1 MNDNQNN
8 NLPEK
13 QNQRVHL
20 TPEGLSGLKK
30 EYDELIVGKR
40 PQVVERLA
48 NARSQGDLSEN
59 NDYMNAKEE
68 LEFLDGR
75 IAELENVLK
84 NVVII
89 KKSSKKIIDLGTKVT
104 VSTDSIKNIFHIVGE
119 WEADPG
125 EKKISHESPLGKALL
140 GKKVGDKVEVDA
152 PAGKIIYKILS
163 ID

>member
-13 QNQRVHL
+13 QNQQVHL
-20 TPEGLSGLKK
+20 TPEGLSDLKK
-30 EYDELIVGKR
+30 EYDELTVSKR

-119 WEADPG
+119 WEANPG